1 MMMDNLRVKC
11 ENLSADW
18 IITSTNQE
26 FASYMTEI
34 ANVMDVACCIIMK

>member
-1 MMMDNLRVKC
+1 MMDKLRLKC

-18 IITSTNQE
+18 IKNSTNQE

-34 ANVMDVACCIIMK
+34 AKVMDVACCIIFE